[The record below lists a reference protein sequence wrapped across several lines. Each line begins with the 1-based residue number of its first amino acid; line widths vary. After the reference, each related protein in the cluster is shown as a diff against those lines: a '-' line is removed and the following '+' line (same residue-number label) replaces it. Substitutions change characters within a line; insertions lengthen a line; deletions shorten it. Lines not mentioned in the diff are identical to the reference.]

1 MTCATKEMP
10 AMISTAGA
18 RSARRRRVMMPARSD
33 VAAGTAVTPDEWEAP
48 LGMDP
53 MGTAPFTKQPSHGRF
68 AQQRIGRE
76 GADGNQ
82 RHQPRHQSGGG
93 LLGEPAE
100 DGAPPAPIG
109 AHQQQDAE
117 EQKRDAKEDVL
128 PQAAKALVDA
138 AEQQPQHADR
148 KSTRL

>member
-18 RSARRRRVMMPARSD
+18 RSARRRRVMMLARSD
-33 VAAGTAVTPDEWEAP
+33 VAAGTAATPDEWEAP

-53 MGTAPFTKQPSHGRF
+53 MGRVPFTKQPSHGRL

-82 RHQPRHQSGGG
+82 RDQPRHQSGGCR
-93 LLGEPAE
+93 LAEPAQE
-100 DGAPPAPIG
+100 
-109 AHQQQDAE
+109 
-117 EQKRDAKEDVL
+117 
-128 PQAAKALVDA
+128 
-138 AEQQPQHADR
+138 
-148 KSTRL
+148 